1 MAASVTSV
9 YDVLDIIKNEVDVLC
24 AKENVSP
31 LLVWLVLRQQA
42 DYQLLL
48 LSNSDD

>member
-1 MAASVTSV
+1 MAAPVSSV
-9 YDVLDIIKNEVDVLC
+9 YDVLDCVRNKVEELC
-24 AKENVSP
+24 VEEELSP

-48 LSNSDD
+48 LQDTNE